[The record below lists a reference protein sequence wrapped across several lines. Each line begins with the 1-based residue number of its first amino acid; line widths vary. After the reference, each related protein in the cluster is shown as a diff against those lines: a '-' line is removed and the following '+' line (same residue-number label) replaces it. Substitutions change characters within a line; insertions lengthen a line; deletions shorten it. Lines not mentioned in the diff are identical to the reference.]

1 MLMAFL
7 IVAVTD
13 LKQKVRTGRQ
23 YRLTPCEIPRVP
35 QIWLTYDELA
45 ALMDCDPADARSAA
59 LAIRLDRRKSR
70 DGQTRAKL
78 TPSLTD
84 ALLDSMLRQH
94 LEQEIAACA
103 GDLRAMRERMTA
115 RTAVAAPKRRSV
127 IAG

>member
-1 MLMAFL
+1 M
-7 IVAVTD
+7 
-13 LKQKVRTGRQ
+13 
-23 YRLTPCEIPRVP
+23 P

-115 RTAVAAPKRRSV
+115 RTAVVAPKRRSV